1 MKGIISYIR
10 ALKWGIITLDTIL
23 TDDFFN
29 YFFHPSWNSRQASS
43 VIDRL
48 YTTNPC
54 SCIERLEKY
63 TTNPCS
69 CIKRLEKYT
78 TSPCSCI
85 KQWEKD
91 TTNLSPCIKRFYK
104 GMTMY
109 FSCITQLSHYTWGFL
124 DPPDLWPNQSIITD
138 LSWSKEQL
146 Q

>member
-1 MKGIISYIR
+1 MSKLST
-10 ALKWGIITLDTIL
+10 LSFSSSLDSIITWVWYSSSMIVSHFRNT
-23 TDDFFN
+23 
-29 YFFHPSWNSRQASS
+29 RQAGF

-69 CIKRLEKYT
+69 CIKRLEKYMT
-78 TSPCSCI
+78 NPCSCI
-85 KQWEKD
+85 KQLEKD

-124 DPPDLWPNQSIITD
+124 DPPDLWPNQSIITE
-138 LSWSKEQL
+138 LSCSKEQL